1 MPPKLVWT
9 EPRDSQLRRLR
20 NDGADWDIIATS
32 LSITRNAVMERAR
45 RIGARLPPPETLA
58 DNQASFL
65 TDPLREPL
73 AAGHPV
79 TWHAITAGTAL
90 DGSFYPAFPSSET
103 LQNGTNHEH

>member
-45 RIGARLPPPETLA
+45 RIGA
-58 DNQASFL
+58 
-65 TDPLREPL
+65 
-73 AAGHPV
+73 
-79 TWHAITAGTAL
+79 
-90 DGSFYPAFPSSET
+90 
-103 LQNGTNHEH
+103 